1 MKGNPML
8 NKLLHLLIA
17 PSVTSVL
24 ATYQKTI
31 SDLRDVADYH
41 VNKQLAI
48 ETKQDKL
55 LAKVEALQ
63 VKADNSFNEAHLA
76 HETIAKFDK
85 FLNS

>member
-1 MKGNPML
+1 ML
-8 NKLLHLLIA
+8 IKLLSYFKS

-31 SDLRDVADYH
+31 SDLRDVADFH
-41 VNKQLAI
+41 INKQLAI